1 MKKMK
6 TMTGRLRG
14 YSYNEEKENDGVK
27 KESET
32 KDQKP
37 PFILV
42 MALKETNAVCYDMKI
57 IIIAVFSVSIFCG
70 KNQMHFL
77 YPEMCNKQVLLSKAL
92 MFSSI
97 YIVIYNLGRPKNR
110 I

>member
-1 MKKMK
+1 MK
-6 TMTGRLRG
+6 TMTSRLSV

-32 KDQKP
+32 KDQNP

-57 IIIAVFSVSIFCG
+57 IMIAVFSVSIFCE
-70 KNQMHFL
+70 KHD
-77 YPEMCNKQVLLSKAL
+77 YTAL
-92 MFSSI
+92 DHDVSNNNAFS
-97 YIVIYNLGRPKNR
+97 LP
-110 I
+110 